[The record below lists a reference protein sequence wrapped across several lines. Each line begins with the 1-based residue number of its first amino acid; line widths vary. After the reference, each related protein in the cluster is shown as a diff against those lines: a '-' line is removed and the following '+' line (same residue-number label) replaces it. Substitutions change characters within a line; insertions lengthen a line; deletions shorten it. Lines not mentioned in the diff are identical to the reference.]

1 MQLLYIVSMI
11 TGITF
16 LTAYAANT
24 VIWQLTK
31 DMLGLEISWLQWTT
45 AFCVPSLAMILLA
58 PWLLHKVYKPEI
70 GVIDNKALAA
80 KGLAELGPMSR
91 NEKFLLFFFLMAIV
105 GWATGSYTKINST
118 AIVLGLIAA
127 FILSGVLSWKRI
139 ATNGQVWSTLVWYGG
154 ILGLAGALNKFKFFD
169 WMAGLLQA
177 NVDFSQ
183 FSQIGILIFLCAM
196 GTLCR
201 YLFVSCG
208 AYMAS
213 VVPVQYAIGLA
224 AGLPHWEMFLVFVN
238 VGVMGALV
246 THYANAAGPVLFGQ
260 GYVPMKRWWA
270 NGLFFTLVGYAVYAI
285 IGIPWWAWLG
295 LLSL

>member
-1 MQLLYIVSMI
+1 M
-11 TGITF
+11 TF
-16 LTAYAANT
+16 T
-24 VIWQLTK
+24 
-31 DMLGLEISWLQWTT
+31 
-45 AFCVPSLAMILLA
+45 
-58 PWLLHKVYKPEI
+58 
-70 GVIDNKALAA
+70 
-80 KGLAELGPMSR
+80 
-91 NEKFLLFFFLMAIV
+91 
-105 GWATGSYTKINST
+105 
-118 AIVLGLIAA
+118 
-127 FILSGVLSWKRI
+127 
-139 ATNGQVWSTLVWYGG
+139 GG

>member
-1 MQLLYIVSMI
+1 
-11 TGITF
+11 
-16 LTAYAANT
+16 
-24 VIWQLTK
+24 
-31 DMLGLEISWLQWTT
+31 
-45 AFCVPSLAMILLA
+45 
-58 PWLLHKVYKPEI
+58 
-70 GVIDNKALAA
+70 
-80 KGLAELGPMSR
+80 
-91 NEKFLLFFFLMAIV
+91 
-105 GWATGSYTKINST
+105 
-118 AIVLGLIAA
+118 
-127 FILSGVLSWKRI
+127 
-139 ATNGQVWSTLVWYGG
+139 
-154 ILGLAGALNKFKFFD
+154 
-169 WMAGLLQA
+169 MAGLLQA

-224 AGLPHWEMFLVFVN
+224 AGLPHW
-238 VGVMGALV
+238 
-246 THYANAAGPVLFGQ
+246 ANAAGPVLFGQ